1 MTHQSHPCLLRMALR
16 MAQDITGDFRNIV
29 EQKRKGLDDTRRT
42 KLRRQSHSAPKDTQV
57 DGVPPFMQAYMK
69 EAYTIVSH
77 VLFCLPPLLTREKL
91 QQVSSLTRMLAAVRR
106 AYLDVH
112 ARLPPVTRQ
121 VVRALD
127 TTGVDAWADIK
138 YFTNAECDQIDV
150 QAQKILARCADRVHD
165 METLQKRAPPCLLY
179 LPYFTVWLKLV
190 IERAERVAQSFNPLY
205 RLLPALLVTD
215 DVAAASD
222 FVSAHCAGVTWYLT
236 RRLTQVSQML
246 RDMQEERV
254 RRETERTR
262 TLGSDVARELVG
274 INSTYAS
281 EPAEPGSGSWFGTAS
296 SALGGSWAVHQRPP
310 PEEMDLAISDDDED
324 DVELSASQIQQFEA
338 ENAQILRSA
347 EDSLAA
353 VRQAEARLLEISAL
367 QAELV
372 AQLTRQTE
380 VSDQLYED
388 AIATSEMVEK
398 GNVQLHEARRRARDG
413 RKWLLL
419 FLIGASLSLL
429 FLHYY

>member
-1 MTHQSHPCLLRMALR
+1 
-16 MAQDITGDFRNIV
+16 
-29 EQKRKGLDDTRRT
+29 
-42 KLRRQSHSAPKDTQV
+42 
-57 DGVPPFMQAYMK
+57 
-69 EAYTIVSH
+69 
-77 VLFCLPPLLTREKL
+77 
-91 QQVSSLTRMLAAVRR
+91 MLAAVRR

-112 ARLPPVTRQ
+112 ARIPPVTRQ
-121 VVRALD
+121 AGRALD
-127 TTGVDAWADIK
+127 TTNVDAWADIK
-138 YFTNAECDQIDV
+138 YFTNPERDQIDV
-150 QAQKILARCADRVHD
+150 QAQNILARCADRVHD
-165 METLQKRAPPCLLY
+165 METLERRAHPPSSFPPYLTTLLN
-179 LPYFTVWLKLV
+179 PFTG
-190 IERAERVAQSFNPLY
+190 RAERVAQPFIPLY
-205 RLLPALLVTD
+205 RLLPTLFVPD
-215 DVAAASD
+215 DVATTSN

-236 RRLTQVSQML
+236 RLLTQVSQML

-262 TLGSDVARELVG
+262 TLGSDVARELPG
-274 INSTYAS
+274 TNTTNTL
-281 EPAEPGSGSWFGTAS
+281 EPTQFGSSSWFGTAS
-296 SALGGSWAVHQRPP
+296 SALGGSWAVSQRPP
-310 PEEMDLAISDDDED
+310 PEEMDQVISDDDED

-353 VRQAEARLLEISAL
+353 VQQAEGRLLEISAL

-388 AIATSEMVEK
+388 AIATSGMVEK
-398 GNVQLHEARRRARDG
+398 GNIQLREARRRARES

>member
-1 MTHQSHPCLLRMALR
+1 
-16 MAQDITGDFRNIV
+16 MAQDITRDFKDLV
-29 EQKRKGLDDTRRT
+29 EQKRKGPGETKRT
-42 KLRRQSHSAPKDTQV
+42 KYGSQSHLAPGDTHV

-69 EAYTIVSH
+69 EANTIVSH
-77 VLFCLPPLLTREKL
+77 VLLLFTLLTRDEKL
-91 QQVSSLTRMLAAVRR
+91 KQVASLSRMLAAVRR

-112 ARLPPVTRQ
+112 ARIPPVARQ
-121 VVRALD
+121 VGRALD
-127 TTGVDAWADIK
+127 TSSVDTWTDIK
-138 YFTNAECDQIDV
+138 YFTNAERDQIDV
-150 QAQKILARCADRVHD
+150 QAQNILARCADRVHD
-165 METLQKRAPPCLLY
+165 METLEKRAPRPSSPTYLIALLN
-179 LPYFTVWLKLV
+179 LSTD
-190 IERAERVAQSFNPLY
+190 RAERVAQSFNPLY
-205 RLLPALLVTD
+205 RLLPALLVPD
-215 DVAAASD
+215 DVATASN
-222 FVSAHCAGVTWYLT
+222 FVSAHCVGVSWYLT
-236 RRLTQVSQML
+236 QRLTQVSQML

-262 TLGSDVARELVG
+262 TLGSDVARELLG
-274 INSTYAS
+274 TNILNTP
-281 EPAEPGSGSWFGTAS
+281 EPTQLGSSSWFGTAS
-296 SALGGSWAVHQRPP
+296 SALGGSWAVSQRPP

-353 VRQAEARLLEISAL
+353 VQQAEARLLEISAL

-380 VSDQLYED
+380 LSDQLYED
-388 AIATSEMVEK
+388 AISTSEMVEK
-398 GNVQLHEARRRARDG
+398 GNVQLREARRRARDG

>member
-1 MTHQSHPCLLRMALR
+1 
-16 MAQDITGDFRNIV
+16 V
-29 EQKRKGLDDTRRT
+29 
-42 KLRRQSHSAPKDTQV
+42 
-57 DGVPPFMQAYMK
+57 
-69 EAYTIVSH
+69 
-77 VLFCLPPLLTREKL
+77 
-91 QQVSSLTRMLAAVRR
+91 
-106 AYLDVH
+106 
-112 ARLPPVTRQ
+112 
-121 VVRALD
+121 
-127 TTGVDAWADIK
+127 
-138 YFTNAECDQIDV
+138 
-150 QAQKILARCADRVHD
+150 
-165 METLQKRAPPCLLY
+165 
-179 LPYFTVWLKLV
+179 
-190 IERAERVAQSFNPLY
+190 ERVAQSFSPLY
-205 RLLPALLVTD
+205 RFLPTLLVPD
-215 DVAAASD
+215 DVVSASD

-262 TLGSDVARELVG
+262 TLGSDVARELIG
-274 INSTYAS
+274 TNTTNAS
-281 EPAEPGSGSWFGTAS
+281 ELTQLGSSSWFGTAS

-380 VSDQLYED
+380 VSDRLYED

-398 GNVQLHEARRRARDG
+398 GNVQLREARRRARDG

>member
-1 MTHQSHPCLLRMALR
+1 M
-16 MAQDITGDFRNIV
+16 I
-29 EQKRKGLDDTRRT
+29 
-42 KLRRQSHSAPKDTQV
+42 
-57 DGVPPFMQAYMK
+57 
-69 EAYTIVSH
+69 
-77 VLFCLPPLLTREKL
+77 L
-91 QQVSSLTRMLAAVRR
+91 QQIASLTRMLAAVRR

-112 ARLPPVTRQ
+112 ARPPPLTRQ
-121 VVRALD
+121 AVRVLD
-127 TTGVDAWADIK
+127 STGVDALADIK
-138 YFTNAECDQIDV
+138 YFTNAERDQIDV
-150 QAQKILARCADRVHD
+150 QARQILARCADRVRD
-165 METLQKRAPPCLLY
+165 METLEKH
-179 LPYFTVWLKLV
+179 
-190 IERAERVAQSFNPLY
+190 RAERIAQSFNPLY
-205 RLLPALLVTD
+205 RLLPALLVSD
-215 DVAAASD
+215 DATTASD

-236 RRLTQVSQML
+236 RHLTHVGQML

-262 TLGSDVARELVG
+262 TLGSGVAHELAM
-274 INSTYAS
+274 SATAP
-281 EPAEPGSGSWFGTAS
+281 ELARPGSSSWFGSAS
-296 SALGGSWAVHQRPP
+296 SALGASWAVPQRPL
-310 PEEMDLAISDDDED
+310 PEEMDPASSDDDED

-353 VRQAEARLLEISAL
+353 VQQAEARLLEISAL

-388 AIATSEMVEK
+388 AISTSEMVEK
-398 GNVQLHEARRRARDG
+398 GNVQLREARRRARDG

>member
-1 MTHQSHPCLLRMALR
+1 MAFR

-42 KLRRQSHSAPKDTQV
+42 KLRRQSPLAPNDTQV

-77 VLFCLPPLLTREKL
+77 VLFCSPLLLTREKL

-138 YFTNAECDQIDV
+138 YFTNAERDQIDV

-165 METLQKRAPPCLLY
+165 METLEKRARPCLLY
-179 LPYFTVWLKLV
+179 LPYFAVLKLV
-190 IERAERVAQSFNPLY
+190 TDRAERVAQSFNPLY
-205 RLLPALLVTD
+205 RLLPALLVPD

-274 INSTYAS
+274 INATYP
-281 EPAEPGSGSWFGTAS
+281 EPTEPGSGSWFGTAS

-388 AIATSEMVEK
+388 AIATSEMVDK
-398 GNVQLHEARRRARDG
+398 GNVQLREARRRARDG

>member
-1 MTHQSHPCLLRMALR
+1 
-16 MAQDITGDFRNIV
+16 
-29 EQKRKGLDDTRRT
+29 
-42 KLRRQSHSAPKDTQV
+42 
-57 DGVPPFMQAYMK
+57 
-69 EAYTIVSH
+69 
-77 VLFCLPPLLTREKL
+77 
-91 QQVSSLTRMLAAVRR
+91 MLAAVRR

-112 ARLPPVTRQ
+112 ARPPPLTRQ
-121 VVRALD
+121 AVRVLD
-127 TTGVDAWADIK
+127 STGVDALADIK
-138 YFTNAECDQIDV
+138 YFTNAERDQIDV
-150 QAQKILARCADRVHD
+150 QARQILARCADRVRD
-165 METLQKRAPPCLLY
+165 METLEKRACLSLSPF
-179 LPYFTVWLKLV
+179 LAWLNLV
-190 IERAERVAQSFNPLY
+190 TGRAERIAQSFNPLY
-205 RLLPALLVTD
+205 RLLPALLVSD
-215 DVAAASD
+215 DAATASD

-236 RRLTQVSQML
+236 RHLTHVGQML

-262 TLGSDVARELVG
+262 TLGSGVAHELAM
-274 INSTYAS
+274 SATAS
-281 EPAEPGSGSWFGTAS
+281 ELARPGSSSWFGSAS
-296 SALGGSWAVHQRPP
+296 SALGASWAVPQRPL
-310 PEEMDLAISDDDED
+310 PEEMDPASSDDDED

-338 ENAQILRSA
+338 ENAQILQSA

-353 VRQAEARLLEISAL
+353 VQQAEARLLEISAL

-388 AIATSEMVEK
+388 AISTSEMVDK
-398 GNVQLHEARRRARDG
+398 GNVQLREARRRARDG

>member
-1 MTHQSHPCLLRMALR
+1 MNL
-16 MAQDITGDFRNIV
+16 
-29 EQKRKGLDDTRRT
+29 
-42 KLRRQSHSAPKDTQV
+42 
-57 DGVPPFMQAYMK
+57 
-69 EAYTIVSH
+69 
-77 VLFCLPPLLTREKL
+77 
-91 QQVSSLTRMLAAVRR
+91 
-106 AYLDVH
+106 
-112 ARLPPVTRQ
+112 VT
-121 VVRALD
+121 D
-127 TTGVDAWADIK
+127 
-138 YFTNAECDQIDV
+138 
-150 QAQKILARCADRVHD
+150 
-165 METLQKRAPPCLLY
+165 
-179 LPYFTVWLKLV
+179 
-190 IERAERVAQSFNPLY
+190 RAEHVAQSSNPFY
-205 RLLPALLVTD
+205 RLLPSLLVSD

-262 TLGSDVARELVG
+262 TLGSDVARELQGTTAPDV
-274 INSTYAS
+274 S
-281 EPAEPGSGSWFGTAS
+281 GSSSWFGTAS
-296 SALGGSWAVHQRPP
+296 SALGGSWAVHQHPP

-353 VRQAEARLLEISAL
+353 VQQAEARLLEISAL
-367 QAELV
+367 QAELI

-388 AIATSEMVEK
+388 AIATSEMVDK
-398 GNVQLHEARRRARDG
+398 GNVQLREARRRARDG

>member
-1 MTHQSHPCLLRMALR
+1 MP
-16 MAQDITGDFRNIV
+16 
-29 EQKRKGLDDTRRT
+29 
-42 KLRRQSHSAPKDTQV
+42 
-57 DGVPPFMQAYMK
+57 
-69 EAYTIVSH
+69 
-77 VLFCLPPLLTREKL
+77 
-91 QQVSSLTRMLAAVRR
+91 
-106 AYLDVH
+106 
-112 ARLPPVTRQ
+112 
-121 VVRALD
+121 
-127 TTGVDAWADIK
+127 
-138 YFTNAECDQIDV
+138 
-150 QAQKILARCADRVHD
+150 
-165 METLQKRAPPCLLY
+165 
-179 LPYFTVWLKLV
+179 
-190 IERAERVAQSFNPLY
+190 
-205 RLLPALLVTD
+205 D
-215 DVAAASD
+215 DVATASN

-236 RRLTQVSQML
+236 RRLTQVSQVL

-262 TLGSDVARELVG
+262 TLGSDVARELLG
-274 INSTYAS
+274 TNTL
-281 EPAEPGSGSWFGTAS
+281 EPAQLGSSSWFGTAS
-296 SALGGSWAVHQRPP
+296 SALGGSWAVSQRPL
-310 PEEMDLAISDDDED
+310 PEEMDQGISDDDED

-353 VRQAEARLLEISAL
+353 VQQAEARLLEISAL

-380 VSDQLYED
+380 VSDQLYDD

-398 GNVQLHEARRRARDG
+398 GNIQLREARRRAREG

>member
-1 MTHQSHPCLLRMALR
+1 ML
-16 MAQDITGDFRNIV
+16 N
-29 EQKRKGLDDTRRT
+29 
-42 KLRRQSHSAPKDTQV
+42 
-57 DGVPPFMQAYMK
+57 
-69 EAYTIVSH
+69 
-77 VLFCLPPLLTREKL
+77 LF
-91 QQVSSLTRMLAAVRR
+91 A
-106 AYLDVH
+106 
-112 ARLPPVTRQ
+112 
-121 VVRALD
+121 
-127 TTGVDAWADIK
+127 G
-138 YFTNAECDQIDV
+138 
-150 QAQKILARCADRVHD
+150 
-165 METLQKRAPPCLLY
+165 
-179 LPYFTVWLKLV
+179 
-190 IERAERVAQSFNPLY
+190 RAERVAQPFNPLY
-205 RLLPALLVTD
+205 RLLPALLVPD
-215 DVAAASD
+215 DVATASN

-236 RRLTQVSQML
+236 RRLTQVSQVL

-262 TLGSDVARELVG
+262 TLGSDMARDLLG
-274 INSTYAS
+274 TNTL
-281 EPAEPGSGSWFGTAS
+281 EPAQLGSSSWFGTAS
-296 SALGGSWAVHQRPP
+296 SALSGSWAVSQRPL
-310 PEEMDLAISDDDED
+310 PEEMDQGISDDDED

-353 VRQAEARLLEISAL
+353 VQQAEARLLEISAL

-380 VSDQLYED
+380 VSDQLYDD

-398 GNVQLHEARRRARDG
+398 GNIQLREARRRAREG